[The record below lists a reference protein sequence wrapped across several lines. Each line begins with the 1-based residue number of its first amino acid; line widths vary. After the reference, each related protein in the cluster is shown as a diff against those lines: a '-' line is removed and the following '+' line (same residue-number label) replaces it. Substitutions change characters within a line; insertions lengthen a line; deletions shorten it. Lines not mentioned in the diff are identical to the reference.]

1 MRSKA
6 VYDLIIVGAGPAGS
20 TAARTASKM
29 GLKTLILEKEAFPR
43 YKPCGGALSDR
54 AISLLDFSLPG
65 ELCERTITGAR
76 VHFKDVVT
84 ERHKGYRLLTL
95 VTRSSFDSFL
105 LQKAQDAGA
114 MLANQKVQDFVER
127 KDHVEVLT
135 DEGCHRS
142 KFLVIA
148 SGFQSR
154 LKERIQGPNFKD
166 QYGICLV
173 TEIEEKDEEIDRRL
187 PGILDIYFG
196 VAEGGY
202 GWVFPHSGYYSVGIG
217 GGAKRFQH
225 PRAAMKDFLDKNG
238 FFGKYMLH
246 GHLIPFG
253 GRNRRI
259 ASRRIL
265 LAGDSAGFV
274 DAFTGEGIYYAIRSG
289 QIAART
295 AAEKLTDERLNLPK
309 AYESRCKRDFGTEL
323 KYASLLSRIMHNRPD
338 FLYRVLTSQDEI
350 LDRYIEIAAAR
361 STYKGF
367 IRWMAPKMPT
377 SILRAI

>member
-1 MRSKA
+1 M
-6 VYDLIIVGAGPAGS
+6 YDLIVAGAGPAGS

-29 GLKTLILEKEAFPR
+29 GLKTLILEKEIFPR

-54 AISLLDFSLPG
+54 AISLLDFSLPE

-76 VHFKDVVT
+76 VHFKDIVT

-95 VTRSSFDSFL
+95 VTRSSFDNFL
-105 LQKAQDAGA
+105 LQKAQDSGTA
-114 MLANQKVQDFVER
+114 LLNQKVLDFVER

-135 DEGCHRS
+135 DKGCHNSR
-142 KFLVIA
+142 FLVIA

-154 LKERIQGPNFKD
+154 LKEKIQGPNAKD

-173 TEIEEKDEEIDRRL
+173 TEIGEKDEEIDRRL
-187 PGILDIYFG
+187 PGLLDIYFG
-196 VAEGGY
+196 VAEEGY
-202 GWVFPHSGYYSVGIG
+202 GWIFPHKGYYSVGIG
-217 GGAKRFQH
+217 GGAERFLH
-225 PRAAMKDFLDKNG
+225 PRAAMENFLNKNG
-238 FFGKYMLH
+238 FFGKYKLH

-253 GRNRRI
+253 GKNKRI
-259 ASRRIL
+259 ASPRIL

-295 AAEKLTDERLNLPK
+295 AAEKLTDERLNLSRT
-309 AYESRCKRDFGTEL
+309 YESRCKRDFGTEL
-323 KYASLLSRIMHNRPD
+323 KYAHLLSRIMHSRPD
-338 FLYRVLTSQDEI
+338 LLYRALASQDEV

-361 STYKGF
+361 RTYKSF
-367 IRWMAPKMPT
+367 IRWMVPKMPS